1 MMDKI
6 VEMKERIL
14 QRIDGRRDEIIGF
27 LQSLVR
33 IPSVTGNEKA
43 FQVFIAGTL
52 AGMGFNVDIW
62 DADEEE
68 LKQKYPG
75 YFLSR
80 MFSPPLKDRPNVVG
94 TLKGTG
100 GGKSLL
106 FNGHAD
112 VVSPEPVL
120 NWKHDPWG
128 AVIEDGRLYGRG
140 ACDMKGGIAS
150 HIMAVKILLDEGIR
164 LKGDLIIESPI
175 EEEGPGTGTLACQAR
190 GYRADAGIVTEPT
203 SNELVTAFVGG
214 VYPMIFVE
222 GRASHA
228 TMSWEGVDAIEKA
241 MTIVKAIKDYGAW
254 RCEVSRHPM
263 FRRYPQVA
271 GSSPIT
277 MFERADNKQIGT
289 VPSLVFLGTRGTV
302 MPGEDPDEI
311 IRLMEGWIK
320 KAADKDP
327 WLREHPPKF
336 NWYKHGPRSVP
347 AELPATHPIAQALL
361 GGYRKAAGSQ
371 PEITGF
377 ISPADWQSL
386 NTAEP
391 VTPSIGFGPGDVRQ
405 AHTVDEYVPIDQV
418 IECTRVL
425 AMTIIDW
432 CGME

>member
-1 MMDKI
+1 MDRVAEIKDR
-6 VEMKERIL
+6 VL
-14 QRIDGRRDEIIGF
+14 QRIDGRQKDIISF
-27 LQSLVR
+27 LESLVR
-33 IPSVTGNEKA
+33 IPSVTGSEKA
-43 FQVFIAGTL
+43 YQQFMAETL
-52 AGMGFNVDIW
+52 TGMGFKVDTW
-62 DADEEE
+62 DADEED

-80 MFSPPLKDRPNVVG
+80 MFAPPLKDRPNVVG
-94 TLKGTG
+94 TLKGSG

-106 FNGHAD
+106 LNGHAD
-112 VVSPEPVL
+112 VVSPEPVA

-128 AVIEDGRLYGRG
+128 AVIEDGKMYGRG
-140 ACDMKGGIAS
+140 TCDMKGGIAA
-150 HIMAVKILLDEGIR
+150 HIMAVRILLDEGIR

-203 SNELVTAFVGG
+203 NNEIVTAFVGG

-228 TMSWEGVDAIEKA
+228 TMAWEGVDAIEKA
-241 MTIVKAIKDYGAW
+241 MVVVKAIKDYGAW
-254 RCEVSRHPM
+254 RAETSHHPM
-263 FRRYPQVA
+263 FKSYPQVA

-277 MFERADNKQIGT
+277 MFDRADNKQIGT

-302 MPGEDPDEI
+302 MPGEDPDEV
-311 IRLMEGWIK
+311 IRLMESWIR
-320 KAADKDP
+320 KASDKDP

-347 AELPATHPIAQALL
+347 AEIPTVHPIVQSLL

-371 PEITGF
+371 PQISGF

-391 VTPSIGFGPGDVRQ
+391 VTPCIGFGPGDVRQ
-405 AHTVDEYVPIDQV
+405 AHTADEYVPIAQV
-418 IECTRVL
+418 IECTRAL

-432 CGME
+432 CGVE

>member
-1 MMDKI
+1 MEKI
-6 VEMKERIL
+6 VELKDRIL
-14 QRIDGRRDEIIGF
+14 QRIDMRRDEIIGF

-43 FQVFIAGTL
+43 YQEFMAGTL
-52 AGMGFNVDIW
+52 TGMGFNVDMW

-80 MFSPPLKDRPNVVG
+80 MFAPPLKDRPNVVG
-94 TLKGTG
+94 TLKGSG

-112 VVSPEPVL
+112 VVSPEPVA

-150 HIMAVKILLDEGIR
+150 HIMAVKILLDEGVR

-203 SNELVTAFVGG
+203 SNALMPAIVGG

-222 GRASHA
+222 GKASHA

-254 RCEVSRHPM
+254 RTETSRHPM
-263 FRRYPQVA
+263 YKRYPQVA

-277 MFERADNKQIGT
+277 MFDRADNKQIGT

-302 MPGEDPDEI
+302 MPGEDPNEI

-347 AELPATHPIAQALL
+347 AELPSTHPIVQALL
-361 GGYRKAAGSQ
+361 TGYKKASGSQ
-371 PEITGF
+371 PEISGF

-391 VTPSIGFGPGDVRQ
+391 VTPSVGFGPGDVRQ
-405 AHTVDEYVPIDQV
+405 AHTIDEYVPIDQV
-418 IECTRVL
+418 IECTRAL

-432 CGME
+432 CGVE